1 MIATLPRINE
11 LARKKVNQ
19 GLSAQEQQ
27 EQKQLREEY
36 LQMIRGSMEATLLTT
51 TVQDPEGNDVTP
63 DKLKNIQS

>member
-19 GLSAQEQQ
+19 GLTAQEQQ

-51 TVQDPEGNDVTP
+51 TMQDPEGNDVTP
-63 DKLKNIQS
+63 EKLKNIQS

>member
-19 GLSAQEQQ
+19 GLTAQEQE

>member
-19 GLSAQEQQ
+19 GLTAQEQQ

-36 LQMIRGSMEATLLTT
+36 LQMIRGSMEETLLTT

-63 DKLKNIQS
+63 EKLKNIQS

>member
-11 LARKKVNQ
+11 LARKKTNQ
-19 GLSAQEQQ
+19 GLTAQEQL

-36 LQMIRGSMEATLLTT
+36 LQMIRGSMEETLLTT

-63 DKLKNIQS
+63 EKLKNIQS

>member
-19 GLSAQEQQ
+19 GLTAQEQQ

>member
-19 GLSAQEQQ
+19 GLTAQEQL

-36 LQMIRGSMEATLLTT
+36 LQMIRGSMEETLLTT

-63 DKLKNIQS
+63 EKLKNIQS